1 MSWSRSKIVLI
12 ASWLSAF
19 EALHA
24 QYNEPRE
31 YQPTEAR
38 YFYAG
43 FLQREF
49 TPRATNTTPESVA
62 IAFDRLMPVIGFR
75 QGLVDVTFG
84 YATYTLE
91 GTSRSTVYFGATVAQ
106 EVPLSGRRPG
116 TLLLPLMLSADFTK
130 AEGIGFEREN
140 FNIASVGLGVG
151 LKYRLVQERLDFS
164 IQALEAV
171 HYSSEGLSVGSG
183 FSAATMGEAVLQ
195 LPRTLVFD
203 GIVLGYRYRLQTWA
217 MNNARFNYRSISHGP
232 FLGVMF

>member
-1 MSWSRSKIVLI
+1 MV
-12 ASWLSAF
+12 SWLFATVP
-19 EALHA
+19 LCA

-43 FLQREF
+43 FFQREF
-49 TPRATNTTPESVA
+49 KPRSSNTTPESVA
-62 IAFDRLMPVIGFR
+62 IAFDRVMPLIGFR

-91 GTSRSTVYFGATVAQ
+91 GTSRSTVYLGATVGQ
-106 EVPLSGRRPG
+106 EVPLVGRRPG
-116 TLLLPLMLSADFTK
+116 ALLIPVVLSADFTK

-140 FNIASVGLGVG
+140 FNIASVGLGIG
-151 LKYRLVQERLDFS
+151 LKYRLVKERFDFS

-171 HYSSEGLSVGSG
+171 HFSSEGLNVGSG
-183 FSAATMGEAVLQ
+183 FSAATSGEAVLQ

-203 GIVLGYRYRLQTWA
+203 GVVLGYRYRLQTWA
-217 MNNARFNYRSISHGP
+217 MNNARFDYRSISHGP
-232 FLGVMF
+232 FLGIMF